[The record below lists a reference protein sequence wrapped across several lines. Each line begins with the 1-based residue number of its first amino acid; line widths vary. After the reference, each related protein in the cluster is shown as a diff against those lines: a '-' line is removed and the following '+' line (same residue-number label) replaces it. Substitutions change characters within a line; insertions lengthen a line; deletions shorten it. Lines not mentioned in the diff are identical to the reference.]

1 MYVTSKNLHEQK
13 KKKHT
18 KKTDVDVFISKE
30 MLFLLCPPFLP
41 HSKQNVLKQTVF
53 FHT

>member
-1 MYVTSKNLHEQK
+1 MYVSSKNLHEQEK
-13 KKKHT
+13 RK
-18 KKTDVDVFISKE
+18 DVDVFISKE

-41 HSKQNVLKQTVF
+41 HSEHDVLNQTVF